1 MVDVLIASYPQIGFC
16 CKLYRMNYF
25 NHLPKYNWQG
35 STFKMNSEGRIS
47 KQQFREWRVLLGT
60 STEIRFW
67 MKTPRLWNFDNKTFS
82 LNQRTLTTWSLQKMQ
97 ENIKANLV
105 QVSLK
110 TILICEPYNCLS
122 KQLPSS
128 RNIWHWFELENVFCY
143 LDL

>member
-25 NHLPKYNWQG
+25 NHFPKYNWQI
-35 STFKMNSEGRIS
+35 STFKMNSGGRIS

-97 ENIKANLV
+97 ENIKPNLV